1 MAKDKTIYTCTE
13 CGGISPKWLGK
24 CPHCNAWN
32 TLIESVEESASPVKN
47 RYNQRQGLARASE
60 LTALADI
67 DATDMERTPT
77 GHEEL
82 DRVLGGGIV
91 EGGVVLIGGDPGIGK
106 STLLLQAL
114 DSMQRAFDRT
124 AAAGERGGGAASAG
138 PPQARPAPSGGRE
151 LHAVSERGGK
161 AASAGPP
168 QARPAPPGGREP
180 HAAGERGGGAAS
192 AGPPQARPAP
202 SGGREP
208 HAVGERGG
216 TLYVTGEESGA
227 QIALRS
233 RRLGLEGSQVKV
245 LAEIQLEKILAT
257 LEATQPAIAVIDSI
271 QTVYSDQLTSAPG
284 SVAQV
289 RECAAHLT
297 RLAKA
302 SGICIVLVGHVTKE
316 GALAGPRVLEHMVDT
331 VLYFEGDTHSS
342 FRLVRAIKNRFGA
355 VNEIGVFAMT
365 EKGLKG
371 VSNPSAIFLSQ
382 HSEAVPGSCVMV
394 TLEGTRPMLVEIQA
408 LVDSGGPSPRRL
420 SVGLDRDRLAMLL
433 AVLHRHAGVACMD
446 QDVFVNAVG
455 GVRISEPA
463 ADLAVMLAIT
473 SSLRGKPLPKGF
485 IAFGEVGLAGEVRPA
500 PRGQE
505 RLKEAAK
512 LGFSVAIVPKA
523 NAPKKN
529 DKAFEGLTIHAV
541 ERIEQA
547 LDVVRSLQ

>member
-1 MAKDKTIYTCTE
+1 MAKEKTIYTCTE
-13 CGGISPKWLGK
+13 CGGTSPKWLGK

-32 TLIESVEESASPVKN
+32 TLIESVAESAAGKN
-47 RYNQRQGLARASE
+47 RYSTQFQSLAKASE
-60 LTALADI
+60 VTVLADI
-67 DATDMERTPT
+67 DATDMTRTPT

-114 DSMQRAFDRT
+114 DSLQRAFDARLS
-124 AAAGERGGGAASAG
+124 AAGPSA
-138 PPQARPAPSGGRE
+138 
-151 LHAVSERGGK
+151 GGK
-161 AASAGPP
+161 AS
-168 QARPAPPGGREP
+168 
-180 HAAGERGGGAAS
+180 
-192 AGPPQARPAP
+192 
-202 SGGREP
+202 SGGSAP
-208 HAVGERGG
+208 HAVGKRGG
-216 TLYVTGEESGA
+216 TLYITGEESGA
-227 QIALRS
+227 QVALRS
-233 RRLGLEGSQVKV
+233 RRLGLDGSQVKV
-245 LAEIQLEKILAT
+245 MAEIQLEKILAT
-257 LEATQPAIAVIDSI
+257 LQEQQPAVAVIDSI

-284 SVAQV
+284 SVSQV

-297 RLAKA
+297 RAAKS
-302 SGICIVLVGHVTKE
+302 SGACIILVGHVTKD

-371 VSNPSAIFLSQ
+371 VSNPSAMFLSQ
-382 HSEAVPGSCVMV
+382 HSEPVPGSCVMV
-394 TLEGTRPMLVEIQA
+394 TLEGTRPLLVEIQA
-408 LVDSGGPSPRRL
+408 LVDDGGPNPRRL

-485 IAFGEVGLAGEVRPA
+485 LAFGEVGLAGEVRPA

-512 LGFSVAIVPKA
+512 LGFSVAVVPKA
-523 NAPKKN
+523 NAPKKPI
-529 DKAFEGLTIHAV
+529 EGLTIHAV
-541 ERIEQA
+541 ERIEEA
-547 LDVVRSLQ
+547 LDLLRSLE

>member
-1 MAKDKTIYTCTE
+1 MHQGSLILASCTQAPSGAKALVAYRPTYTCPMAKDKTHFSCSD
-13 CGGISPKWLGK
+13 CGGTTPKWLGK
-24 CPHCNAWN
+24 CPHCGAWN
-32 TLIESVEESASPVKN
+32 SLVEAVAEPAGTGKN
-47 RYNQRQGLARASE
+47 RFAGRPGLAPSAELRPLSQIEAS
-60 LTALADI
+60 DF
-67 DATDMERTPT
+67 ERTPT

-114 DSMQRAFDRT
+114 DSLQRQ
-124 AAAGERGGGAASAG
+124 G
-138 PPQARPAPSGGRE
+138 Q
-151 LHAVSERGGK
+151 K
-161 AASAGPP
+161 
-168 QARPAPPGGREP
+168 
-180 HAAGERGGGAAS
+180 
-192 AGPPQARPAP
+192 
-202 SGGREP
+202 
-208 HAVGERGG
+208 
-216 TLYVTGEESGA
+216 TLYITGEESGA
-227 QIALRS
+227 QVALRA
-233 RRLGLEGSQVKV
+233 RRLGLDGSMVQV
-245 LAEIQLEKILAT
+245 LAETQLEKMLAV
-257 LEATQPAIAVIDSI
+257 LQSAQPTVAVIDSI

-297 RLAKA
+297 RAAK
-302 SGICIVLVGHVTKE
+302 SDGVSIILVGHVTKE

-382 HSEAVPGSCVMV
+382 HAEPVPGSCVMV
-394 TLEGTRPMLVEIQA
+394 TLEGTRPLLVEIQA

-433 AVLHRHAGVACMD
+433 AVLHRHAGVACSD

-455 GVRISEPA
+455 GVRITEPA
-463 ADLAVMLAIT
+463 ADLAVMLAIA
-473 SSLRGKPLPKGF
+473 SSLRGRALPKGF
-485 IAFGEVGLAGEVRPA
+485 LAFGEVGLAGEVRPA

-512 LGFSVAIVPKA
+512 LGFSVAVVPKA
-523 NAPKKN
+523 NAPKKPI
-529 DKAFEGLTIHAV
+529 EGLSIHPV
-541 ERIEQA
+541 ERVEQA
-547 LDVVRSLQ
+547 LEVFRTLS